1 MVIRVKKKKK
11 DYMFTY
17 QENTHF
23 SQAAQCSREK
33 FWEEIRKT
41 STAWKIDSRREI
53 LEAVEKRD
61 KKVIKKWLKNEDYGK
76 FLAKKRGLKKAA
88 IKREQ
93 SGTRSD
99 SAEREQAR
107 PKVKSSARQK
117 FFEKSDEE
125 RLLAFAQELKDNLT
139 AFIFSC
145 YEFDATETAK
155 GTMFRHRRLAD
166 CHLNGLVMLDI
177 DHVDNPLEV
186 FEALKANQELMARTA
201 LAHITSSKKG
211 IRIVFT
217 ANIKDGNLAD
227 NQIVFAEKLGFKAD
241 SSCIDATRNSFAPK
255 EEDILYIN
263 EELLFDYYNEAFD
276 KRFTAEYRQ
285 KKTQPTRFQFDSAA
299 GADPAHKSEN
309 PSVAGQDAEQGA
321 QAVSG
326 VDVEGMAKI
335 KTTTGT
341 TETTIKDDNLSS
353 HEKMLSKLSELSL
366 EEKNELSS
374 LKWRGYDI
382 QSIIDARYADKLPC
396 AADSNRHNESLKL
409 ASDLLI
415 LFDGDK
421 QKTLAMLKAQPW
433 VQEIIDERDE
443 NVEQTVASAAQRMAE
458 REKKYL
464 SQQPSKAMQDAIA
477 KASGKTYAE
486 IAKGTQTASA
496 AAEAQLTMD
505 QWLWEWGDQIEALFD
520 DYPLLRDICR
530 GLKKNQYPA
539 AVFVAGGLL
548 MTLMTRCTYRF
559 YHRPEELR
567 RLNNSTLIIGDP
579 ASGKSFATRLFKL
592 LAAPI
597 VAADKKGKDA
607 INAYRE
613 EMKTKGA
620 NKEKPKKPKVVVRVH
635 PARTSNAQ
643 FIQDMVNAVEVV
655 DGVEMQLHMLTF
667 DTELDNTVTVQ
678 KGGSWIDKQS
688 MELKAFHN
696 EEDGQAYSN
705 VDSIFQ
711 DFYVTWNY
719 IYTGTPLALRNKVN
733 ERNFGSG
740 LATRLTVIPLPST
753 NFEMM
758 SREQNVDFESDG
770 RLKEWA
776 FKLDRVKGELT
787 VQHIVDELYEWTAR
801 RMADAKE
808 NESKAEEMLCKR
820 CAYHGLNFAAPF
832 IVMRHWANIHQ
843 DGQYWCGEFETDDM
857 DWRLAELL
865 VTIQYACQ
873 RHYFL
878 AMAEKYF
885 DDQLRDVSV
894 NAHRQQKTID
904 AFERLPEEF
913 TVDDAKRCFSL
924 TNDTVARVKISR
936 LMKDHFVEKAGD
948 FVENGTTKAVF
959 KKTGKVMR

>member
-1 MVIRVKKKKK
+1 MFCYQK
-11 DYMFTY
+11 DTKSLFAV
-17 QENTHF
+17 E
-23 SQAAQCSREK
+23 CGKRD
-33 FWEEIRKT
+33 FWREIRKS
-41 STAWKIDSRREI
+41 STAFNIDTRRAI
-53 LEAVEKRD
+53 LRAIETQDEAAMQ
-61 KKVIKKWLKNEDYGK
+61 KWAEHTDYQK
-76 FLAKKRGLKKAA
+76 FMLRTLRGLKTKAG
-88 IKREQ
+88 KE
-93 SGTRSD
+93 
-99 SAEREQAR
+99 
-107 PKVKSSARQK
+107 KWQK
-117 FFEKSDEE
+117 KPLDKK
-125 RLLAFAQELKDNLT
+125 LLAWADDLKKSLT
-139 AFIFSC
+139 AFQFSC
-145 YEFDATETAK
+145 YLFDEATVKTKDGKTRK
-155 GTMFRHRRLAD
+155 GPRRKLVG

-177 DHVDNPLEV
+177 DHVDNPMEV
-186 FEALKANQELMARTA
+186 WEKLQANEGLMKRVV
-201 LAHITSSKKG
+201 LVHITSSGHG
-211 IRIVFT
+211 IRIIFT
-217 ANIKDGNLAD
+217 ADIKTGNLAD
-227 NQIVFAEKLGFKAD
+227 NQIAFAADLGYSPD
-241 SSCIDATRNSFAPK
+241 QSCIDATRNSFAPK
-255 EEDILYIN
+255 ENEILFID
-263 EELLFDYYNEAFD
+263 EEKLFNYYDETFD

-285 KKTQPTRFQFDSAA
+285 KKTQPINFQFDTDDGSN
-299 GADPAHKSEN
+299 PAHKPEN
-309 PSVAGQDAEQGA
+309 RAVASPDAEQGTLD
-321 QAVSG
+321 VGG
-326 VDVEGMAKI
+326 VDVERMAKIKTTTDYI

-353 HEKMLSKLSELSL
+353 QEKKFSPCERPEVERSELSELSL
-366 EEKNELSS
+366 EEKNELSF
-374 LKWRGYDI
+374 LKWRGYDV

-421 QKTLAMLKAQPW
+421 QKTLAMLKAQTW

-539 AVFVAGGLL
+539 AIFVAGGLL

-597 VAADKKGKDA
+597 VAADKRGKDA

-655 DGVEMQLHMLTF
+655 DGGEMQLHMLTF

-776 FKLDRVKGELT
+776 FKLDRVKGELS
-787 VQHIVDELYEWTAR
+787 VQKIVDELYDWTAR

-820 CAYHGLNFAAPF
+820 CAYHGLNFATPF

-843 DGQYWCGEFETDDM
+843 DGQYWSGEFETDDV

-913 TVDDAKRCFSL
+913 TVDDAKRCFAL

>member
-1 MVIRVKKKKK
+1 MFCYQK
-11 DYMFTY
+11 DTKSLFAV
-17 QENTHF
+17 E
-23 SQAAQCSREK
+23 CGKRD
-33 FWEEIRKT
+33 FWREIRKS
-41 STAWKIDSRREI
+41 STAFNIDTRRAI
-53 LEAVEKRD
+53 LRAIETQDEAAMQKWAEHTDYQKFMLRTFRALKTKTGKEKWQKKPLD
-61 KKVIKKWLKNEDYGK
+61 KKL
-76 FLAKKRGLKKAA
+76 LAWADDLKK
-88 IKREQ
+88 
-93 SGTRSD
+93 S
-99 SAEREQAR
+99 
-107 PKVKSSARQK
+107 
-117 FFEKSDEE
+117 
-125 RLLAFAQELKDNLT
+125 LT
-139 AFIFSC
+139 AFQFSC
-145 YEFDATETAK
+145 YLFDEATVKTKDGKTRK
-155 GTMFRHRRLAD
+155 GPRRKLVG

-177 DHVDNPLEV
+177 DHVENPREV
-186 FEALKANQELMARTA
+186 WEKLQANEELMKRVV
-201 LAHITSSKKG
+201 LVHITSSGHG
-211 IRIVFT
+211 IRIIFT
-217 ANIKDGNLAD
+217 ADIKTGNLAD
-227 NQIVFAEKLGFKAD
+227 NQIAFAADLGYSPD
-241 SSCIDATRNSFAPK
+241 QSCIDATRNSFAPK
-255 EEDILYIN
+255 ENEILFIN
-263 EELLFDYYNEAFD
+263 EEKLFNYYDEAFD

-285 KKTQPTRFQFDSAA
+285 KKTQPTRFQFDSAD
-299 GADPAHKSEN
+299 GSDPAHKPEN
-309 PSVAGQDAEQGA
+309 PSVASQDAEQGTL
-321 QAVSG
+321 AVGG
-326 VDVEGMAKI
+326 VDVERMAKI
-335 KTTTGT
+335 KTTTDYNKTTTGT
-341 TETTIKDDNLSS
+341 TETTI
-353 HEKMLSKLSELSL
+353 
-366 EEKNELSS
+366 
-374 LKWRGYDI
+374 KWRGYDI

-421 QKTLAMLKAQPW
+421 QKTLAMLKAQTW

-486 IAKGTQTASA
+486 IAKGTQTTSA

-539 AVFVAGGLL
+539 AIFVAGGLL

-597 VAADKKGKDA
+597 VAADKRGKDA

-776 FKLDRVKGELT
+776 FKLDRVKGELS
-787 VQHIVDELYEWTAR
+787 VQKIVDELYDWTAR

-820 CAYHGLNFAAPF
+820 CAYHGLNFATPF

-843 DGQYWCGEFETDDM
+843 DGQYWSGDFETDDV

-913 TVDDAKRCFSL
+913 TVDDAKRCFAL